1 MGKSGY
7 IIKLMMLILGM
18 TLSIV
23 SMSQIVGDFRTA
35 ASGTWSTSTTWQR
48 YNGTTWNPSGVGANN
63 PGQVPSA
70 VANVFIQ
77 STHTVTLIGNE
88 GCLNLNIANST
99 TTTIT
104 AASRGIIS
112 LQNFILSVNG
122 KLGTYY
128 GPITTNPSSGS
139 QTFVANGF
147 GAYPFS
153 SSAGGKVSIVGTSRS
168 LIVNGEWGGNISSPS
183 TGNFPLEINL
193 TAGQIVTCAEVIKFS
208 SLIINTGALDMGVN
222 RLAADNGT
230 SGQGDVTINS
240 GGTLISANTG
250 NGGNS
255 VISRTGTTR
264 SGTFTLLGTLQ
275 LSGTSPQVQASSIVI
290 ASGST
295 IEFNK
300 AGSQNFLSFDA
311 IQHPGAIAIP
321 NYGSIILSNS
331 GNKTP
336 TGNFTALNDFTIS
349 GTAIL
354 PLTTLTATIGG
365 NWTNYG
371 TAGLTEA
378 TSTINFNGAGAQT
391 INTTAGEDFFKLNK
405 SGTGTLT
412 LNSDVRFANTSSEL
426 NISNGNI
433 DAGTNTLSGSLSSA
447 LTMSAG
453 TLRLGKLNATLP
465 EFSITTGY
473 SLTGGTI
480 ELNGAGA
487 QILRGARLYRGLTF
501 SNSGI
506 KTLTSAPTSVTGVIT
521 VSNLAVLDVTG
532 NSIGGTGTD
541 LTMTGTSKYITDG
554 ASTKP
559 DALGTYTLANTSTII
574 FSNNAGTQQNIRLTP
589 NVGIVNYGNVDVSGS
604 NVGLSGPTSA
614 LNMQTGSTFK
624 VAGSGTFNVQ
634 NTNGF
639 TGTSTTAINNS
650 NSPTI
655 SLIAGSTINY
665 DGLNQTITNTVAYQ
679 NLKLSG
685 IGLKTAP
692 ATNLLIEGN
701 LIRSATSS
709 FNANSGRVVFQGL
722 AAQNFTDATGL
733 APIEF
738 YNATNT
744 NTTNLVINN
753 TLAIQNELNLTPTA
767 KLNLNTGD
775 IILRS
780 TAIRSAHI
788 TDLGTTIP
796 SANITYGSTGLFNI
810 ERYLQSIKSWR
821 LLSTPIMQDGLSIT
835 NSWREAGST
844 VSTGYG
850 TQLTGPS
857 PASTGMDET
866 TGRGS
871 MKWYNKA
878 INNYVEILNTA
889 DQIARPQG
897 YYVFVRGDRAQN
909 IAGVGS
915 ATNLRMRGRIL
926 TGDQTFSTLVS
937 LGATDGFESV
947 GNPYASQIN
956 YKTVTKSNLEQSY
969 TVWNPTAGFYGVGRF
984 IQYVSTT
991 GLNGDYINLGN
1002 TVNTI
1007 ESGQAF
1013 FIQSAVGVSGNITVK
1028 ESDKLTGSN
1037 LVSRNAVENRTGVLV
1052 PTLEVN
1058 LHDANITATLSL
1070 LDHVVINFD
1079 SSYGNSFDANDVR
1092 KFMNSNDN
1100 LAIKIGTRNLIVER
1114 RNTLS
1119 VNDTIFLSLTNTRI
1133 APYRLEIDP
1142 SVLNNLPLAA
1152 FLRDKFLQTETPV
1165 SLTAVTNVNFSI
1177 TNDPASSV
1185 ADRFIIVFKAGAA
1198 GPLPFGFTSIS
1209 AEKNTDKTNIVKW
1222 NTANEINL
1230 SNYSIE
1236 RSINETAFT
1245 AIASTP
1251 ASANNGFSAAYSFVD
1266 VAPLARINYYR
1277 IKAVLAN
1284 GQFLYSAAVKVLDNE
1299 TKSQFAVQPNPVINK
1314 TVHISLINMKGN
1326 CNMKLVSKQGATVF
1340 TRQITVSSN
1349 NEIKNIVVG
1358 EVATGFY
1365 EVIIANTNGIT
1376 LAQTIYLN

>member
-7 IIKLMMLILGM
+7 IIKLMMVLVLMGIGGKGWGQ
-18 TLSIV
+18 V
-23 SMSQIVGDFRTA
+23 PGPGDFQPKNAVGNWSDFNSWNIRNLTNTA
-35 ASGTWSTSTTWQR
+35 WVAATSGQLPTLITSVYQKAATTITVDNVNAECKDLIFNTSTSSKIAFNAGSILTLYGNLDFGQTTS
-48 YNGTTWNPSGVGANN
+48 NIFSTWGVGAKLICAGNAAQSFSTNLN
-63 PGQVPSA
+63 PVHKFIFLEVNKSA
-70 VANVFIQ
+70 SGLSFPTQNASFENITLTSGSVIMNSGDLRGSLTATINVNGGTWTQITGANRINGGSGGTDLFALNINGGNM
-77 STHTVTLIGNE
+77 TLATTSGGMAGYNLGSLNITNG
-88 GCLNLNIANST
+88 GILNLN
-99 TTTIT
+99 
-104 AASRGIIS
+104 
-112 LQNFILSVNG
+112 NFNG
-122 KLGTYY
+122 N
-128 GPITTNPSSGS
+128 IDVTN
-139 QTFVANGF
+139 TF
-147 GAYPFS
+147 
-153 SSAGGKVSIVGTSRS
+153 SIDGTSRLNTAMTTTPS
-168 LIVNGEWGGNISSPS
+168 ASNNNFLGTVNYNHSTTQNILNTSYGNLILSGGGNKNTITNINVTGNIS
-183 TGNFPLEINL
+183 
-193 TAGQIVTCAEVIKFS
+193 
-208 SLIINTGALDMGVN
+208 
-222 RLAADNGT
+222 
-230 SGQGDVTINS
+230 
-240 GGTLISANTG
+240 
-250 NGGNS
+250 
-255 VISRTGTTR
+255 
-264 SGTFTLLGTLQ
+264 
-275 LSGTSPQVQASSIVI
+275 
-290 ASGST
+290 
-295 IEFNK
+295 
-300 AGSQNFLSFDA
+300 
-311 IQHPGAIAIP
+311 IQ
-321 NYGSIILSNS
+321 
-331 GNKTP
+331 
-336 TGNFTALNDFTIS
+336 
-349 GTAIL
+349 GTAVL
-354 PLTTLTATIGG
+354 PLTTLTAIIGG

-426 NISNGNI
+426 NISNGII

-453 TLRLGKLNATLP
+453 TLRLGKLNANLP

-487 QILRGARLYRGLTF
+487 QILRGSRVYRGLTF
-501 SNSGI
+501 SNSGT

-541 LTMTGTSKYITDG
+541 LTMTGASKYITDG

-559 DALGTYTLANTSTII
+559 DALGNYTLANTSTIV

-589 NVGIVNYGNVDVSGS
+589 NIGIVNYGNVDVSGS
-604 NVGLSGPTSA
+604 NVGLSGPTSV

-744 NTTNLVINN
+744 NTTNLIINN

-796 SANITYGSTGLFNI
+796 SANITYGFTGLFNI

-857 PASTGMDET
+857 PASTGMDEI

-915 ATNLRMRGRIL
+915 ATNLRMRGRIF
-926 TGDQTFSTLVS
+926 TGDQTFATLVS

-991 GLNGDYINLGN
+991 GLNGDYINSGN

-1013 FIQSAVGVSGNITVK
+1013 FIQSAVGVSGNITIK

-1037 LVSRNAVENRTGVLV
+1037 LVSRNAVENRTGVTV

-1058 LHDANITATLSL
+1058 LHDANITAPLSL
-1070 LDHVVINFD
+1070 LDHVVLNFD

-1133 APYRLEIDP
+1133 APYRFEIDP

-1177 TNDPASSV
+1177 TNDPASRV
-1185 ADRFIIVFKAGAA
+1185 ADRFMIVFSAGASS
-1198 GPLPFGFTSIS
+1198 PLPFSFTSIS
-1209 AEKNTDKTNIVKW
+1209 AKKNTDKTNTVKW

-1236 RSINETAFT
+1236 RSIDGINFT
-1245 AIASTP
+1245 EISNTP
-1251 ASANNGFSAAYSFVD
+1251 ATANNGNSAAYSFVD
-1266 VAPLARINYYR
+1266 VAPLTRINHYR

-1284 GQFLYSAAVKVLDNE
+1284 GQFLYSAFVKVLDNE
-1299 TKSQFAVQPNPVINK
+1299 TKSKFAVQPNPVINK
-1314 TVHISLINMKGN
+1314 TVHISFVNMEGN

-1349 NEIKNIVVG
+1349 NEIKNVVVG
-1358 EVATGFY
+1358 GVATGVY
-1365 EVIIANTNGIT
+1365 EIIITNTNGTT
-1376 LAQTIYLN
+1376 LAQTVYLN

>member
-1 MGKSGY
+1 
-7 IIKLMMLILGM
+7 
-18 TLSIV
+18 
-23 SMSQIVGDFRTA
+23 
-35 ASGTWSTSTTWQR
+35 
-48 YNGTTWNPSGVGANN
+48 
-63 PGQVPSA
+63 
-70 VANVFIQ
+70 
-77 STHTVTLIGNE
+77 
-88 GCLNLNIANST
+88 
-99 TTTIT
+99 
-104 AASRGIIS
+104 
-112 LQNFILSVNG
+112 
-122 KLGTYY
+122 
-128 GPITTNPSSGS
+128 
-139 QTFVANGF
+139 
-147 GAYPFS
+147 
-153 SSAGGKVSIVGTSRS
+153 
-168 LIVNGEWGGNISSPS
+168 
-183 TGNFPLEINL
+183 
-193 TAGQIVTCAEVIKFS
+193 
-208 SLIINTGALDMGVN
+208 
-222 RLAADNGT
+222 
-230 SGQGDVTINS
+230 
-240 GGTLISANTG
+240 
-250 NGGNS
+250 
-255 VISRTGTTR
+255 
-264 SGTFTLLGTLQ
+264 
-275 LSGTSPQVQASSIVI
+275 
-290 ASGST
+290 
-295 IEFNK
+295 
-300 AGSQNFLSFDA
+300 
-311 IQHPGAIAIP
+311 
-321 NYGSIILSNS
+321 
-331 GNKTP
+331 
-336 TGNFTALNDFTIS
+336 
-349 GTAIL
+349 
-354 PLTTLTATIGG
+354 
-365 NWTNYG
+365 
-371 TAGLTEA
+371 
-378 TSTINFNGAGAQT
+378 
-391 INTTAGEDFFKLNK
+391 
-405 SGTGTLT
+405 
-412 LNSDVRFANTSSEL
+412 
-426 NISNGNI
+426 
-433 DAGTNTLSGSLSSA
+433 
-447 LTMSAG
+447 
-453 TLRLGKLNATLP
+453 
-465 EFSITTGY
+465 
-473 SLTGGTI
+473 
-480 ELNGAGA
+480 
-487 QILRGARLYRGLTF
+487 
-501 SNSGI
+501 
-506 KTLTSAPTSVTGVIT
+506 
-521 VSNLAVLDVTG
+521 
-532 NSIGGTGTD
+532 
-541 LTMTGTSKYITDG
+541 
-554 ASTKP
+554 
-559 DALGTYTLANTSTII
+559 
-574 FSNNAGTQQNIRLTP
+574 
-589 NVGIVNYGNVDVSGS
+589 
-604 NVGLSGPTSA
+604 
-614 LNMQTGSTFK
+614 MQTGSTFK

-722 AAQNFTDATGL
+722 TAQNFTDATGL

-744 NTTNLVINN
+744 NTTNLIINN
-753 TLAIQNELNLTPTA
+753 TLAVQNELNLTPTA

-857 PASTGMDET
+857 PASTGMDEI

-991 GLNGDYINLGN
+991 GLNGDYINSGN

-1100 LAIKIGTRNLIVER
+1100 LAIKIGVRNLIVER

-1119 VNDTIFLSLTNTRI
+1119 VTDTIFLSLTNTRI
-1133 APYRLEIDP
+1133 APYRFEIDP

-1177 TNDPASSV
+1177 TNDPASRV
-1185 ADRFIIVFKAGAA
+1185 ADRFMIVFSAGASS
-1198 GPLPFGFTSIS
+1198 PLPFSFTSIS
-1209 AEKNTDKTNIVKW
+1209 AEKNTDKTNTVKW

-1236 RSINETAFT
+1236 RSIDGITFA

-1251 ASANNGFSAAYSFVD
+1251 ATANNGYSAAYSFVD
-1266 VAPLARINYYR
+1266 VAPLAKINYYR

-1284 GQFLYSAAVKVLDNE
+1284 GQFLYSAFVKILDNE
-1299 TKSQFAVQPNPVINK
+1299 TNSQFAVQPNPVINK
-1314 TVHISLINMKGN
+1314 TVHLSFINMEGN

-1358 EVATGFY
+1358 GVATGVY
-1365 EVIIANTNGIT
+1365 EVIITNTIGKT
-1376 LAQTIYLN
+1376 LAQTVYLN